1 MNSRVDGDLLLQIT
15 EDMLTEDIGI
25 RNGILRKRFI
35 RELAHLKRITDYSS
49 CDGSNLFHILN
60 SLGPVYAQYTYS
72 MLQSGVD
79 EETLGSLSEAQ
90 LDKECRVD
98 NSIHRLKIAEAI
110 RSEYFEHFNSIE
122 KSLTLFIILFLESNQ
137 SRQLSDI
144 DGDAKSLDVFVSYR
158 RSNGSQL
165 AR

>member
-1 MNSRVDGDLLLQIT
+1 M
-15 EDMLTEDIGI
+15 
-25 RNGILRKRFI
+25 NGILRKRFL

-72 MLQSGVD
+72 MLQCGVD
-79 EETLGSLSEAQ
+79 DETLSFLSEDQ

-98 NSIHRLKIAEAI
+98 NSIHRLKIADAI
-110 RSEYFEHFNSIE
+110 KRKF
-122 KSLTLFIILFLESNQ
+122 TLILFNVTSINNRSLGANQ
-137 SRQLSDI
+137 SLQLTEA
-144 DGDAKSLDVFVSYR
+144 DGEPQKSLDVFVSYR